1 MIDYTSRQISDSVTV
16 VEVSG
21 SLNETNRK
29 YFFNCISDMIAAGS
43 RYIVIECHRIGHL
56 DSSALASLLGARK
69 QAAKKGGR
77 IYLTH
82 LSSSLAEVLEITKLG
97 RLLSVYPSTTTALAH
112 IQSDP
117 ACVG

>member
-1 MIDYTSRQISDSVTV
+1 MIDYTSRKISDSVTV

-21 SLNETNRK
+21 ALNETNRK
-29 YFFNCISDMIAAGS
+29 YFFNCIKDMIEAGS
-43 RYIVIECHRIGHL
+43 RYIVIECHRLGHL
-56 DSSALASLLGARK
+56 DSSALASLLTARK
-69 QAAKKGGR
+69 QAGKKRGR

-97 RLLSVYPSTTTALAH
+97 RLLAVYPSTKSALEH